1 MEKIRYW
8 LFIWSLIRSVLLS
21 MSFSS
26 LADIRRFVV
35 IFRRQRR
42 VKEERKMYSCLI
54 KTQKTAALFYQ
65 EYEASIALSLYGAK
79 GYLDFG
85 DKWVFP
91 FGSPSGSTVDWEL
104 VIKFCR
110 DKDADGDDVLCQ
122 SLSS

>member
-1 MEKIRYW
+1 
-8 LFIWSLIRSVLLS
+8 
-21 MSFSS
+21 
-26 LADIRRFVV
+26 
-35 IFRRQRR
+35 
-42 VKEERKMYSCLI
+42 MYSCLI
-54 KTQKTAALFYQ
+54 KTHKTAALFHQ